1 MSDEGYEVTVS
12 MSEPVIVGLPVVVI
26 VAVGVQTLIM
36 LFIFAKRQIT
46 RFTLRNRRGPH
57 VSVGQGCMKSLRREI
72 DRRLE
77 YAAYIHHE
85 PQLMNKGQ
93 KNGDEMKRSTDDM
106 NRSNA
111 LDRLKELDK
120 VVAGYDN
127 DFIRAA
133 GSNLRS
139 FLIDCLAG
147 PLVGLEPIDIH
158 RFCDMHEHARHSYKR
173 FGEREVEMFNTLLV
187 KIMNVV
193 AENTKKKPVSPKK
206 LTPLPKKAINRPQRR
221 LFMQESIDSSLIT
234 PLIQR
239 KSSSVL
245 ISADALANATSTPV

>member
-1 MSDEGYEVTVS
+1 MSGEVYEVEV
-12 MSEPVIVGLPVVVI
+12 SEPVIVGLPVVVI

-57 VSVGQGCMKSLRREI
+57 FSVGQGCMKSLRREI
-72 DRRLE
+72 DRRVE
-77 YAAYIHHE
+77 YCAYIQHE
-85 PQLMNKGQ
+85 PHLSNKGQ
-93 KNGDEMKRSTDDM
+93 ANRSMDDN

-120 VVAGYDN
+120 VVAGYHT

-147 PLVGLEPIDIH
+147 PLVGLEPTDIH
-158 RFCDMHEHARHSYKR
+158 RFCDVYDYARHSYKP
-173 FGEREVEMFNTLLV
+173 FGDRELELFNALLE
-187 KIMNVV
+187 KIKAVV
-193 AENTKKKPVSPKK
+193 VENTNKKPISPKK

-221 LFMQESIDSSLIT
+221 LFLQESIDSSLIT

-245 ISADALANATSTPV
+245 MSADTLTTANSTAV